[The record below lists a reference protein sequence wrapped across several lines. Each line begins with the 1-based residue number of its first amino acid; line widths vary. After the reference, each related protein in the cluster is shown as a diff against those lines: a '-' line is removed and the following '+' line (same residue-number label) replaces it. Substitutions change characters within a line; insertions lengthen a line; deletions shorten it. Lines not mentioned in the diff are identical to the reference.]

1 MNYGILIIW
10 LACGAT
16 AIIASNVRYRMRHP
30 GNIRRG
36 SVLSGPGQPLTWIE
50 RRR

>member
-16 AIIASNVRYRMRHP
+16 AIIAGNVRYELRN
-30 GNIRRG
+30 GNRKRG
-36 SVLSGPGQPLTWIE
+36 SRLSGAGQRLTWIE
-50 RRR
+50 RRK

>member
-10 LACGAT
+10 LACGIT
-16 AIIASNVRYRMRHP
+16 AIIASNVRYHMRHP

-36 SVLSGPGQPLTWIE
+36 SRLSGAGQRLTWIE
-50 RRR
+50 RRK